1 MRKIIPLVEK
11 EVKDLLRD
19 PRIYI
24 GLIIPV
30 IMLPLLGSIMSTAVS
45 TSIQTSVVGLKIA
58 VIDADNTGLSREL
71 LNLLK
76 NMGMSIDEISE
87 TDLNSAINRMRG
99 LGSEFLM
106 VIEKGFEEDLNNF
119 RKGNIEVYAIVDS
132 VGLSSIGKYSAL
144 QMQIGRCIE
153 IFSDML
159 IYKLRPNVNTETV
172 RKPLNFTFHS
182 ILKNNVVNID
192 PQTLLSQFLMGYG
205 MIVPL
210 LLFILSISVVQIAA
224 TATAVENEEKTL
236 ETLLTLPISRYE
248 ILVAKLLGSSIISV
262 IGGLLFTIGFLIYFE
277 SMLKMSG
284 MDVLTGVSQV
294 LPPVPL
300 ESFLLLAISLIL
312 SILFIT
318 SLGVVI
324 GALSSDVR
332 MANSLLGVIII
343 PIMIPFF
350 LIFYGDPKAMPLAV
364 RLIVY
369 AFPTS
374 YPMLIAR
381 EMIINPMS
389 IEAVFGIP
397 YSIIITAVI
406 LYVTSLIMSPEKL
419 LTLQHRLRARTM
431 RKEKIGDMIKQH

>member
-1 MRKIIPLVEK
+1 MRKIVPLIEK

-24 GLIIPV
+24 SLIIPV
-30 IMLPLLGSIMSTAVS
+30 IMLPLLGSLMSTAMS
-45 TSIQTSVVGLKIA
+45 TSIQTSTGGLKIA
-58 VIDADNTGLSREL
+58 VIDADKTRLSKEF

-76 NMGMSIDEISE
+76 NTGMSVDEMSE
-87 TDLNSAINRMRG
+87 VDLNSAINQMRE

-106 VIEKGFEEDLNNF
+106 VIEKGFEEDLSNF
-119 RKGNIEVYAIVDS
+119 RKANIEVYAIVDS
-132 VGLSSIGKYSAL
+132 VGLGSIGKYSTL
-144 QMQIGRCIE
+144 QTQLGRCIE

-192 PQTLLSQFLMGYG
+192 PQTLLGRFLMGYG

-236 ETLLTLPISRYE
+236 ETLLTLPVSRYE

-262 IGGLLFTIGFLIYFE
+262 IGGVFFTIGFLIYFE
-277 SMLKMSG
+277 NMLKMPG
-284 MDVLTGVSQV
+284 MDILTGASQV
-294 LPPVPL
+294 LPPAPL

-312 SILFIT
+312 SIFFIT

-332 MANSLLGVIII
+332 MANSLLGIIII

-350 LIFYGDPKAMPLAV
+350 LIFYGDPKVMPLAI
-364 RLIVY
+364 RLIIY

-374 YPMLIAR
+374 YPMLISR
-381 EMIINPMS
+381 DMIINPMP
-389 IEAVFGIP
+389 IEAVFGIT

-406 LYVTSLIMSPEKL
+406 LYFTSLIMSPEKL
-419 LTLQHRLRARTM
+419 LTLQYKLRARTM
-431 RKEKIGDMIKQH
+431 KKEKLAS